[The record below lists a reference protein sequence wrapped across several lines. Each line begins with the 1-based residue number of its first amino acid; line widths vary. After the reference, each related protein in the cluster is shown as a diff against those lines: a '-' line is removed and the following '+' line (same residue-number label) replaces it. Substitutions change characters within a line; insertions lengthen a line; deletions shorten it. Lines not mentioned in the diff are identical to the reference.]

1 MDENMIEGTNLPV
14 RTSVTELARLGR
26 KKEIRE
32 LSRRLADLSP
42 GGITLN
48 NDEAL
53 ALAQYSWSLGANPLV
68 GEAWL
73 LKNHKTGKVL
83 GLMPGIRLHRRRA
96 DEKDERTCDA
106 RWIEYTNISDTDE
119 RATFAIP
126 QNAMA
131 IKARLYR
138 QSTTKTY
145 ADAAAKLADAG
156 ASWDEIKHVIGTKPY
171 VEGIGILTKSE
182 MDAMNRG
189 QNKMPHKQR
198 CEKRAEAHALKQA
211 YHLPFGY
218 VALSDEGLGIS
229 EGATLDEYIIEG
241 SFTDAPAGNGNDE
254 KPPVEKPT
262 EARPY
267 PAEYLRDRMTHK
279 VTTHKGKR
287 STDKQFGLAMGCLN
301 LCFAGDDQSDAKR
314 HSVLFYLFGVES
326 GKDLKG
332 PQILSLLDWLEP
344 VKDSGDAFAP
354 SANAEKEAKSIVAA
368 RIKELGQEALF
379 SGDDND

>member
-1 MDENMIEGTNLPV
+1 MTEMIDGTNLPV
-14 RTSVTELARLGR
+14 KTSVTELARLGR

-42 GGITLN
+42 GGISLTG
-48 NDEAL
+48 DEAL

-96 DEKDERTCDA
+96 DEKDERTNDA
-106 RWIEYTNISDTDE
+106 RWIEYTNISDPDE

-156 ASWDEIKHVIGTKPY
+156 ASWDDIKNVLGTKPY
-171 VEGIGILTKSE
+171 IEGVGILTKQE
-182 MDAMNRG
+182 MDAMNRD

-241 SFTDAPAGNGNDE
+241 SFTDVPVNGDDIPTDDGDALFQEEETKKKSKKKDVERVKNQWEE
-254 KPPVEKPT
+254 KAIDAIMDLQLVQAKPHAVNILNRSIFFSTVPYGKLTTVDAVAYAMAWASSKAKYPDDTPEKRT
-262 EARPY
+262 
-267 PAEYLRDRMTHK
+267 
-279 VTTHKGKR
+279 KR
-287 STDKQFGLAMGCLN
+287 ANEVYIKFTDKA
-301 LCFAGDDQSDAKR
+301 
-314 HSVLFYLFGVES
+314 
-326 GKDLKG
+326 
-332 PQILSLLDWLEP
+332 I
-344 VKDSGDAFAP
+344 
-354 SANAEKEAKSIVAA
+354 
-368 RIKELGQEALF
+368 EAL
-379 SGDDND
+379 GGPA

>member
-1 MDENMIEGTNLPV
+1 MSEMIEGTNLPV
-14 RTSVTELARLGR
+14 KTSVTELARLGR

-42 GGITLN
+42 GGITLT

-73 LKNHKTGKVL
+73 LKNQKTGKVL

-96 DEKDERTCDA
+96 DEKDERTNDA
-106 RWIEYTNISDTDE
+106 RWIEYTNISDPDE

-138 QSTTKTY
+138 QTTTKTY

-156 ASWDEIKHVIGTKPY
+156 ASWDEIKLVLGTKPY
-171 VEGIGILTKSE
+171 IEGIGILTKQE

-189 QNKMPHKQR
+189 ANKMPHKQR

-218 VALSDEGLGIS
+218 VALSDEGLGIP

-241 SFTDAPAGNGNDE
+241 SFSDVPNGDDIPADDGDALFQEEDKKKKSKKKVAKGTG
-254 KPPVEKPT
+254 KPRLKNQWEQEVVD
-262 EARPY
+262 A
-267 PAEYLRDRMTHK
+267 
-279 VTTHKGKR
+279 
-287 STDKQFGLAMGCLN
+287 AMDLN
-301 LCFAGDDQSDAKR
+301 LANHEKHVRNRLNYSTFLDEVPYGELAVEDGIAYLMAWEYSIEKHPDDK
-314 HSVLFYLFGVES
+314 
-326 GKDLKG
+326 
-332 PQILSLLDWLEP
+332 
-344 VKDSGDAFAP
+344 
-354 SANAEKEAKSIVAA
+354 AEQRAA
-368 RIKELGQEALF
+368 RVNDSWIKYTGKAIEAL
-379 SGDDND
+379 GGPA

>member
-1 MDENMIEGTNLPV
+1 MTEGTILPA

-42 GGITLN
+42 GGITLT

-96 DEKDERTCDA
+96 DEKDERTNDA

-145 ADAAAKLADAG
+145 ADAASKLADAG
-156 ASWDEIKHVIGTKPY
+156 ASWDDIKAVLGTKPY
-171 VEGIGILTKSE
+171 IEGIGILTKQE

-241 SFTDAPAGNGNDE
+241 SFTDVPDGNNEDPSPE
-254 KPPVEKPT
+254 DPID
-262 EARPY
+262 AQRPY
-267 PAEYLRDRMTHK
+267 PADITKQRILDKTVH
-279 VTTHKGKR
+279 HKGKR
-287 STDKQFGLAMGCLN
+287 TNDKQFGLTMGCLN
-301 LCFAGDDQSDAKR
+301 LCFAGDEQSDAKR
-314 HSVLFYLFGVES
+314 RSVVAYLFGVDS

-332 PQILSLLDWLEP
+332 PQTLALLDWLEP
-344 VKDSGDAFAP
+344 IKDSGDAYAP
-354 SANAEKEAKSIVAA
+354 SANAEKEAKKIVAA
-368 RIKELGQEALF
+368 RIKELGQEAMF
-379 SGDDND
+379 SGDQE

>member
-1 MDENMIEGTNLPV
+1 MSEMIEGTNLPV
-14 RTSVTELARLGR
+14 KTSVTELARLGR

-73 LKNHKTGKVL
+73 LKNQKTGKVL

-96 DEKDERTCDA
+96 DEKDERTNDA

-156 ASWDEIKHVIGTKPY
+156 ASWDDIKNVLGTKPY
-171 VEGIGILTKSE
+171 IEGIGILTKQE

-241 SFTDAPAGNGNDE
+241 SFTDVPGNGDDE
-254 KPPVEKPT
+254 PFQDDQDEMLGQ
-262 EARPY
+262 ERPY
-267 PAEYLRDRMTHK
+267 EPEYTRNRVQTKAEHHHK
-279 VTTHKGKR
+279 EGNA
-287 STDKQFGLAMGCLN
+287 SSDKQFGLAIGCLN
-301 LCFAGDDQSDAKR
+301 MCFAGDKQSDAKR
-314 HSVLFYLFGVES
+314 KSVLAYLFDVDS
-326 GKDLKG
+326 GKVLSG
-332 PQILSLLDWLEP
+332 PQILALIDWLEP
-344 VKDSGDAFAP
+344 TKDSGDAYAP
-354 SANAEKEAKSIVAA
+354 STLAEQEAKKIVAA
-368 RIKELGQEALF
+368 RMKEQGQEVLF
-379 SGDDND
+379 PGD

>member
-1 MDENMIEGTNLPV
+1 MSEMIDGTNLPV
-14 RTSVTELARLGR
+14 KTSVTELARLGR

-42 GGITLN
+42 GGITLT

-73 LKNHKTGKVL
+73 LKNQKTGKVL

-96 DEKDERTCDA
+96 DEKDERTKDA
-106 RWIEYTNISDTDE
+106 RWIEYTNISDPDE

-145 ADAAAKLADAG
+145 ADAASKLADAG
-156 ASWDEIKHVIGTKPY
+156 ASWDDIKAVLGTKPY
-171 VEGIGILTKSE
+171 IEGIGILTKQE

-218 VALSDEGLGIS
+218 VALSDEGLGIP

-241 SFTDAPAGNGNDE
+241 SFSDVPNGEYVEPEKGDALFQEEEPKEREPFTEPVGTKEWPA
-254 KPPVEKPT
+254 KK
-262 EARPY
+262 
-267 PAEYLRDRMTHK
+267 AESLRAALISAKVLQSDTHNIHLVKFLDMSPFEIK
-279 VTTHKGKR
+279 VTNKDFIGWAKLYRGYKDETND
-287 STDKQFGLAMGCLN
+287 TD
-301 LCFAGDDQSDAKR
+301 
-314 HSVLFYLFGVES
+314 
-326 GKDLKG
+326 
-332 PQILSLLDWLEP
+332 
-344 VKDSGDAFAP
+344 
-354 SANAEKEAKSIVAA
+354 EAVRMAS
-368 RIKELGQEALF
+368 EAWF
-379 SGDDND
+379 SGDPE

>member
-1 MDENMIEGTNLPV
+1 MTETIEGTNLPMK
-14 RTSVTELARLGR
+14 TSVTELARLGR

-73 LKNHKTGKVL
+73 LKNQKTGKVL

-96 DEKDERTCDA
+96 DEKDERTNDA
-106 RWIEYTNISDTDE
+106 RWIEYTNISDPDE
-119 RATFAIP
+119 RTTFAIP

-145 ADAAAKLADAG
+145 ADAASKLADSG
-156 ASWDEIKHVIGTKPY
+156 ASWDEIKLVIGTKPY
-171 VEGIGILTKSE
+171 IEGIGILTKPE

-241 SFTDAPAGNGNDE
+241 SFKDTPNGDESLFQEEEPKERQPFTD
-254 KPPVEKPT
+254 PVSK
-262 EARPY
+262 
-267 PAEYLRDRMTHK
+267 
-279 VTTHKGKR
+279 
-287 STDKQFGLAMGCLN
+287 KQFPPDVAEN
-301 LCFAGDDQSDAKR
+301 LRTALIVAKVLPPDTHNIHFATF
-314 HSVLFYLFGVES
+314 L
-326 GKDLKG
+326 DLTPFK
-332 PQILSLLDWLEP
+332 PDVP
-344 VKDSGDAFAP
+344 VKELVGWGKLYRAYKDETDNTDEAVRMA
-354 SANAEKEAKSIVAA
+354 SAAW
-368 RIKELGQEALF
+368 F
-379 SGDDND
+379 SGDPA